1 MVRLKQTTT
10 KTEKFSFKISNILSR
25 KFPTFF
31 SGFVCINLKFYLSK
45 LAALPSS
52 VWVGINNVCY
62 SESDWKC
69 FDIITIS
76 THNVVGVK
84 RKISK
89 LGFLGGINP
98 FYAYYTCFLG
108 ALKNSHV
115 KNFAT
120 FSRTIERM
128 LHSSYT
134 HSVIRKTSKFHY
146 VLSTKLTNWYC
157 FQSWQLSSWY
167 VIRNC
172 LNYLRQRKHRKSVN
186 TFWVEK
192 KAL

>member
-10 KTEKFSFKISNILSR
+10 KTEKFSFKLSNILSR

-62 SESDWKC
+62 SESDWKMWKC

-98 FYAYYTCFLG
+98 FYAYYTCLLG
-108 ALKNSHV
+108 APREEFCNFFKNYRENV
-115 KNFAT
+115 T
-120 FSRTIERM
+120 
-128 LHSSYT
+128 
-134 HSVIRKTSKFHY
+134 
-146 VLSTKLTNWYC
+146 
-157 FQSWQLSSWY
+157 Q
-167 VIRNC
+167 
-172 LNYLRQRKHRKSVN
+172 
-186 TFWVEK
+186 
-192 KAL
+192 